1 LIKSTKSNLT
11 RYRAASGGT
20 DVARSDNQEGPLSI
34 RVTRTAEASWQGTVP
49 EGGGRIAVG
58 SGAFEGPFTL
68 RARVEDVERSTNPE
82 ELIAA
87 AEAGCFT
94 MSLASLLS
102 DAGNPPRDLRTTA
115 RVRLE
120 QLEAGFRITRIE
132 LATVGDVPGVDSEA
146 FTALAEQAKA
156 TCPVSL
162 ALAGT
167 EVVLTASTLGS

>member
-1 LIKSTKSNLT
+1 MH
-11 RYRAASGGT
+11 
-20 DVARSDNQEGPLSI
+20 
-34 RVTRTAEASWQGTVP
+34 
-49 EGGGRIAVG
+49 

-68 RARVEDVERSTNPE
+68 RNRVEDVEKGTNPE

-94 MSLASLLS
+94 MSLANLLEE
-102 DAGNPPRDLRTTA
+102 AGTPPRDLQTTA

-120 QLEAGFRITRIE
+120 QKEEGFRITRITVT
-132 LATVGDVPGVDSEA
+132 TVGDVPDVDDET
-146 FTALAEQAKA
+146 FRALAAQAKA

-167 EVVLTASTLGS
+167 EITLEASLQSPATQGVDR

>member
-1 LIKSTKSNLT
+1 
-11 RYRAASGGT
+11 
-20 DVARSDNQEGPLSI
+20 LSI
-34 RVTRTAEASWQGTVP
+34 RVTRRSEASWQGTVAD
-49 EGGGRIAVG
+49 GGGRIALG

-68 RARVEDVERSTNPE
+68 RARVEDVERGTNPE

-94 MSLASLLS
+94 MSLANLLS
-102 DAGNPPRDLRTTA
+102 EAGSPPRDLRTTA

-120 QLEAGFRITRIE
+120 QTDQGFRITRI
-132 LATVGDVPGVDSEA
+132 AVKTVGDVPGVDA
-146 FTALAEQAKA
+146 DQFVALAERAKA

-167 EVVLTASTLGS
+167 EITVEASIE

>member
-1 LIKSTKSNLT
+1 MRVS
-11 RYRAASGGT
+11 
-20 DVARSDNQEGPLSI
+20 RSA
-34 RVTRTAEASWQGTVP
+34 TASWQGTVP
-49 EGGGRIAVG
+49 EGGGRIGVH

-68 RARVEDVERSTNPE
+68 KARVEDVERSTNPE

-94 MSLASLLS
+94 MSLADLLGE
-102 DAGNPPRDLRTTA
+102 AGSPPRDLQTTV

-120 QLEAGFRITRIE
+120 QTDEGFRITRISV
-132 LATVGDVPGVDSEA
+132 ATVGEVPGIDA
-146 FTALAEQAKA
+146 DTFADLAEQAKA

-167 EVVLTASTLGS
+167 EITVEASLQSAAAQGVDR